1 MSRQSGSANLAA
13 SLEVLAGAPL
23 DARSKVPLK
32 SDLTTASNF
41 PYPYEGMKVYVV
53 EEKKT
58 YTLIGNDLTSL
69 ANWQEEG
76 TGSGG
81 ASAFADLTDVQLS
94 NPQNGQ
100 VPKYNSQ
107 TQKWENANESG
118 GSTYTAG
125 DGINISNDEISVD
138 EMPDTDM
145 EEIITPLPSVMSRRF
160 KYSTSEQVVG
170 EWIDGKP
177 IYQKTIDCGGL
188 PNKSTKD
195 VSIGVTDL
203 KFIIEVSCVAKS
215 TSISGGRLLPIP
227 FARTDTCS
235 QQIMIMF
242 TDTSTT
248 TPKIHIS
255 TSGYDYSGYTESYC
269 TILYTKTTD

>member
-1 MSRQSGSANLAA
+1 MAISVADNFSYKGTK
-13 SLEVLAGAPL
+13 PL
-23 DARSKVPLK
+23 DARTKYDSVADMKNATT
-32 SDLTTASNF
+32 SDLYDGCLA
-41 PYPYEGMKVYVV
+41 YVV
-53 EEKKT
+53 ATKKNYQYDSSNEVDPDT
-58 YTLIGNDLTSL
+58 GKWRELETGGG
-69 ANWQEEG
+69 G
-76 TGSGG
+76 T
-81 ASAFADLTDVQLS
+81 
-94 NPQNGQ
+94 
-100 VPKYNSQ
+100 
-107 TQKWENANESG
+107 
-118 GSTYTAG
+118 TYTAG
-125 DGINISNDEISVD
+125 DGIDITNDVISTDN
-138 EMPDTDM
+138 MPDTDM

-160 KYSTSEQVVG
+160 KYSTTEQVVG

-203 KFIIEVSCVAKS
+203 KFIIEVNCVAKS

-255 TSGYDYSGYTESYC
+255 TSGYDYSGYTETYC